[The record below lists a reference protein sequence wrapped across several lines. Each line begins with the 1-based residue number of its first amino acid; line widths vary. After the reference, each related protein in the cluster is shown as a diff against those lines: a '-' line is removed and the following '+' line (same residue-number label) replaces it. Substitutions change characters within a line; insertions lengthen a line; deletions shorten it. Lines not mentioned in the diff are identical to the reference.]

1 MLACEKKLMM
11 EKVFMN
17 CGYFISI
24 VQESTTFFRKLQ
36 IIICW
41 LLNNYK
47 FKYKRG
53 KTASNESKRVKENLI

>member
-11 EKVFMN
+11 EKVFMD
-17 CGYFISI
+17 CDVLSI

-36 IIICW
+36 RITCW
-41 LLNNYK
+41 LLNNNK

-53 KTASNESKRVKENLI
+53 RTASNESKRVKENLI